1 MKILLVQPDFEQKNF
16 GFRLVAMPE
25 PLALEMLAGALP
37 DHDVRIIDLRC
48 GENLVEAVKKFQP
61 DLVGIT
67 ALTPEVYAALEV
79 AKQVKEI
86 SSDIFT
92 VVGGHHASLLPED
105 FFTPHVDAIVRGD
118 GEPAMAAL
126 VEALAHGGDLAEL
139 GSVMLRQSSGA
150 FRPPPRMMPPP
161 VLDNLAIPRRDLTAA
176 YRSQYYFLFDRPD
189 TSMATGRGCPYR
201 CNFCSVW
208 EFHDGATHMMSPD
221 RVLKEL
227 REIPTSHVTF
237 VDDNFMLNHTRE
249 SRIAD
254 MIRAEGITKRYSME
268 CRTDAIVRH
277 PELVK
282 KWVDVGLYAML
293 LGLEG
298 SDKTLAAVGK
308 KNTATVNDRA
318 IRILQDLGV
327 IIWGAFIVDP
337 QWEAED
343 FDRLQEYVTRH
354 GITHT
359 QFTVL
364 TPLPGTGLYRDMKDK
379 LITDDY
385 TCYDCLHAVLPT
397 RLPREEFYRR
407 FADLY
412 RQRDIQP
419 YVEMVREGKLSID
432 DLKRGKAMLD
442 QMSRGE
448 NYALRDPLLRPGGAM
463 RHQAELAGTHP

>member
-1 MKILLVQPDFEQKNF
+1 
-16 GFRLVAMPE
+16 MPE

-37 DHDVRIIDLRC
+37 GHDVRIIDLRC
-48 GENLVEAVKKFQP
+48 GEDLLAVVREFQP

-67 ALTPEVYAALEV
+67 ALTPEVYAACEV
-79 AKQVKEI
+79 ARQVK
-86 SSDIFT
+86 SVSPDIFT
-92 VVGGHHASLLPED
+92 VVGGHHASLLPHD
-105 FFTPHVDAIVRGD
+105 FFLPEVDAVIRGD
-118 GEPAMAAL
+118 GEPAIAAL
-126 VEALAHGGDLAEL
+126 VEALAAGTDPAAV
-139 GSVMLRQSSGA
+139 GSVMLRQASGGYA
-150 FRPPPRMMPPP
+150 APSHGMPPA
-161 VLDNLAIPRRDLTAA
+161 VLDDLAIPRRDLTAS
-176 YRSQYYFLFDRPD
+176 YRSRYYFLFDRPD

-208 EFHDGATHMMSPD
+208 EFHDGATHMMSAH
-221 RVLKEL
+221 RVLAEL
-227 REIPTSHVTF
+227 RGVTTSHVTF
-237 VDDNFMLNHTRE
+237 VDDNFMLRHTRE
-249 SRIAD
+249 DQIAD

-282 KWVDVGLYAML
+282 KWVEVGLYAIL

-308 KNTATVNDRA
+308 KNTADVNDRA

-337 QWEAED
+337 RWEAED
-343 FDRLQEYVTRH
+343 FDRLQDYVRRR

-359 QFTVL
+359 QYTVL
-364 TPLPGTGLYRDMKDK
+364 TPLPGTGLYRDMKDQ

-385 TCYDCLHAVLPT
+385 TCYDCLHAVVPT

-412 RQRDIQP
+412 RQRDTQP
-419 YVEMVREGKLSID
+419 YVEMVRQGKLSIE

-448 NYALRDPLLRPGGAM
+448 NYAARDPLLRPGGAS
-463 RHQAELAGTHP
+463 RTVSQAAALHGCGGGSPGRCKPAG